1 MISKVST
8 WARQRRVATGGE
20 IADAYFRLAIPE
32 WGIGHAEMK
41 AILVLARDPDE
52 FDKKLVA
59 LSTQIRPDGMTRV
72 RAFLD
77 QLEDYTDQEIPE
89 EHIPSFVQALFRVGD
104 KLLLPEDEA
113 RNLLDSGNDIR
124 IGRIIYRLLRRLEE
138 PERFEMLRHAIEA
151 SDFLAVTALALTI
164 FDQEHKRHLEQPD
177 AWRSVNAEHL
187 GILQDL
193 ALRKIRAAAENGT
206 LVRSKRLGMVLFRWQ
221 DWAGPEEV
229 RQWVL
234 EITRTDGGLS
244 DLLELLLGTASAI
257 GAYDRLDPSVV
268 SYFLN
273 VPEVADRARK
283 LTERADLTE
292 RQQAAVKEFIRVYDC
307 IQEGKNPDDIEYM
320 P

>member
-1 MISKVST
+1 MSNLKGAST
-8 WARQRRVATGGE
+8 RFFGDTETEVESLRRFPCRRLGEAQALGETRKITSSDCLYYYTRNYGTFWGGHGINSGLDNVVWLPGGE

-41 AILVLARDPDE
+41 AISCWHVIRTE
-52 FDKKLVA
+52 FGKKLVA

-206 LVRSKRLGMVLFRWQ
+206 LVRSKSLGMVLFRGKI
-221 DWAGPEEV
+221 GP
-229 RQWVL
+229 
-234 EITRTDGGLS
+234 G
-244 DLLELLLGTASAI
+244 
-257 GAYDRLDPSVV
+257 
-268 SYFLN
+268 
-273 VPEVADRARK
+273 RK
-283 LTERADLTE
+283 RCGSG
-292 RQQAAVKEFIRVYDC
+292 Y
-307 IQEGKNPDDIEYM
+307 
-320 P
+320 